1 MNFEHCVGSQ
11 WKKTDVEEKTP
22 REEFV
27 VSVPGVFN
35 WILIN
40 GYDERT
46 TFGYHKRLTDVIIT
60 RPFYTTLPLFLP
72 FFLPCFFPPALVRFL
87 PFCSIRNNRTDRGW
101 VRETTRCVEPRY
113 DEREHALLVRMT
125 RERENRQPIFAARVI
140 EKLSQSQT
148 NQHALSLALFLFIVP
163 PRSNVLYVCY
173 GVSHHR

>member
-1 MNFEHCVGSQ
+1 MSGTGVNEKRLTLRG
-11 WKKTDVEEKTP
+11 KKP
-22 REEFV
+22 HEEFV
-27 VSVPGVFN
+27 VSGFSYSPDVFN
-35 WILIN
+35 WILIT

-60 RPFYTTLPLFLP
+60 RPLYKTLPLFFP
-72 FFLPCFFPPALVRFL
+72 FFLPCFFPLVHVRFL

-113 DEREHALLVRMT
+113 DEREHVLLVRMT

-148 NQHALSLALFLFIVP
+148 N
-163 PRSNVLYVCY
+163 
-173 GVSHHR
+173 